1 MIQKICIF
9 TLVLNESNFP
19 EQAIHAAIIIII
31 LIANQIEEVI
41 APKKHKD

>member
-19 EQAIHAAIIIII
+19 EQAIIIII